1 MILPVHDRLRAHV
14 AHLLTSLYALPEADT
29 PAIVLEYPPNRDLG
43 DLGTPAAFELARRL
57 RKAPKAI
64 AQEIAGAFGTLEG
77 VTRVAAA
84 PNGYLNFFLE
94 RRSFLLDRLAAPQ
107 GSALRD
113 AEDPAG
119 RLRVDPARSSGKAIV
134 EHTAINPNKAAHIGH
149 LRNSALGDT
158 LVRVL
163 KFRGIPVEVQNYIDD
178 TGVQVADVVVGFR
191 VIEGKTLDEIREI
204 ADSTRFDYYCWD
216 LYARVTDWYGNDKER
231 LKQRADT
238 LHDIEHGGNEN
249 AEIAAFI
256 ADRIVR
262 CHLKTM
268 GRMNVDY
275 DLLTW
280 EGDILR
286 LKFWAQ
292 AFDVLKAKGAVYLQT
307 EGRLA
312 GCWVMKIDDDP
323 TPNAPTPNSQGPR
336 PGEPDKAGPT
346 GTENAQPG
354 AQRPQPEESP
364 SPQPEEEERE
374 KVIVRSNGVVTYVG
388 KDIAY
393 QFWKL
398 GLLGRDFQYRVFT
411 SRPHGPLW
419 ATCSSGGESD
429 HPMFGGA
436 AYVYN
441 VIDVRQSYLQKLLKQ
456 ALVAVGHPEGSERS
470 HHFSYEMVALSHAT
484 ARELGFA
491 PPPDSEDAKRPFVEV
506 SGRKGL
512 GVKADDLL
520 DTLIRN
526 AGNEVGKR
534 NAELGDEERLR
545 IAQMIGI
552 AAVRYFLVKFSRGK
566 VIAFDL
572 EEALS
577 FEGESGP
584 YIQYAVVRAN
594 NIFGKV
600 QQRDGLDEA
609 ALLAALKDVPP
620 GELTG
625 ENGNHELWSLVL
637 EASRLD
643 EIVEQ
648 VVRTLEFS
656 VLAKYAFSLAQ
667 AFNAFY
673 HRSPILNEERD
684 EVRRWRAAAVIYL
697 RDQLTRAL
705 DLMGIQVP
713 TRM

>member
-1 MILPVHDRLRAHV
+1 MDP
-14 AHLLTSLYALPEADT
+14 
-29 PAIVLEYPPNRDLG
+29 PA
-43 DLGTPAAFELARRL
+43 
-57 RKAPKAI
+57 
-64 AQEIAGAFGTLEG
+64 
-77 VTRVAAA
+77 
-84 PNGYLNFFLE
+84 
-94 RRSFLLDRLAAPQ
+94 
-107 GSALRD
+107 
-113 AEDPAG
+113 
-119 RLRVDPARSSGKAIV
+119 GKAIV

-163 KFRGIPVEVQNYIDD
+163 RFRGIPVEVQNYIDD

-191 VIEGKTLDEIREI
+191 VLEGNTFDEIRAI
-204 ADSTRFDYYCWD
+204 ADSTRFDYFCWD
-216 LYARVTDWYGNDKER
+216 LYARVTEWYDGDKDR
-231 LKQRADT
+231 LTHRNET
-238 LHDIEHGGNEN
+238 LHDIEHGGNDN

-268 GRMNVDY
+268 ARMNVDY

-312 GCWVMKIDDDP
+312 GCWVMPIQEDIEKTDEED
-323 TPNAPTPNSQGPR
+323 
-336 PGEPDKAGPT
+336 GEED
-346 GTENAQPG
+346 
-354 AQRPQPEESP
+354 
-364 SPQPEEEERE
+364 RE

-398 GLLGRDFQYRVFT
+398 GLLGGDFHYRVFT
-411 SRPHGPLW
+411 TRPHGPLW
-419 ATCSSGGESD
+419 ATCSAGGESN

-436 AYVYN
+436 ADVYN

-456 ALVAVGHPEGSERS
+456 ALVAVGHPEGAERS

-484 ARELGFA
+484 ARELGVA

-526 AGNEVGKR
+526 AGAEVGRR
-534 NAELGDEERLR
+534 NAELSDEERLR
-545 IAQMIGI
+545 IARMIGV
-552 AAVRYFLVKFSRGK
+552 AAVRYFLIKFTRGK

-594 NIFGKV
+594 NIFQKV
-600 QQRDGLDEA
+600 RQRYGLDEA
-609 ALLAALKDVPP
+609 ALLASLKDVPP

-625 ENGNHELWSLVL
+625 ENGNQELWSLVL

-643 EIVEQ
+643 EVVEQ
-648 VVRTLEFS
+648 VIRSLEFS

-684 EVRRWRAAAVIYL
+684 DVRRWRAAAVIYL

-705 DLMGIQVP
+705 DLMGITVP
-713 TRM
+713 PRM

>member
-1 MILPVHDRLRAHV
+1 MILPVHTRLRE
-14 AHLLTSLYALPEADT
+14 HLTQVIASLYALDRSSLPSL
-29 PAIVLEYPPNRDLG
+29 VLDYPPNRDLG

-57 RKAPKAI
+57 RKAPRVI
-64 AQEIAGAFGTLEG
+64 AQEVAGAFGALEG
-77 VTRVAAA
+77 IRQVAPA

-94 RRSFLLDRLAAPQ
+94 RPSFLLHRLT
-107 GSALRD
+107 SATPHSRNG
-113 AEDPAG
+113 A
-119 RLRVDPARSSGKAIV
+119 GKAIV

-163 KFRGIPVEVQNYIDD
+163 RFSGTPVEVQNYIDD
-178 TGVQVADVVVGFR
+178 TGVQVADVVVGLR
-191 VIEGKTLDEIREI
+191 VLENMSLAGVRKV

-216 LYARVTDWYGNDKER
+216 LYARVTDWYGEDKAR
-231 LKQRADT
+231 LEIRAQT

-249 AEIAAFI
+249 ADIAGLV

-268 GRMNVDY
+268 ARMNVDY

-292 AFDVLKAKGAVYLQT
+292 AFDVLKSKGAVYLRT

-312 GCWVMKIDDDP
+312 GCWVMPIQEELESM
-323 TPNAPTPNSQGPR
+323 PNG
-336 PGEPDKAGPT
+336 
-346 GTENAQPG
+346 
-354 AQRPQPEESP
+354 P
-364 SPQPEEEERE
+364 SPDSATATESDEEAEERE

-398 GLLGRDFQYRVFT
+398 GLLGRDFLYRVFAEK
-411 SRPHGPLW
+411 PNGPLW
-419 ATCSSGGESD
+419 ATSSADGVRE
-429 HPMFGGA
+429 HPSYGGA

-456 ALVAVGHPEGSERS
+456 ALIAVGHPEGAQRS

-491 PPPDSEDAKRPFVEV
+491 PPPDSEEARRPFVEV

-520 DTLIRN
+520 DIVIRK
-526 AGNEVGKR
+526 AREEVTKR
-534 NAELGDEERLR
+534 NPELPDDEVTR
-545 IAQMIGI
+545 IAGLIGV
-552 AAVRYFLVKFSRGK
+552 AAVRYFLIKFSRGK

-572 EEALS
+572 EEAIS
-577 FEGESGP
+577 FQGETGP
-584 YIQYAVVRAN
+584 YIQYAIVRMN
-594 NIFGKV
+594 NIFRNV
-600 QQRDGLDEA
+600 QERDGLDEA
-609 ALLAALKDVPP
+609 ALLALLDQQPA

-625 ENGNHELWSLVL
+625 DNGHELWALVL

-643 EIVEQ
+643 EIVDQ
-648 VVRTLEFS
+648 VIATLEFS
-656 VLAKYAFSLAQ
+656 VLAKYAFGLAQ
-667 AFNAFY
+667 AFNAY
-673 HRSPILNEERD
+673 YNLQPPSRSSILNEERD
-684 EVRRWRAAAVIYL
+684 NVRRWRAAGVIYV
-697 RDQLTRAL
+697 RNQLTRAL
-705 DLMGIQVP
+705 DLMGIGVP
-713 TRM
+713 QRM

>member
-1 MILPVHDRLRAHV
+1 MILPVQTRLRD
-14 AHLLTSLYALPEADT
+14 HLTRVIAALYSLEPAAVT
-29 PAIVLEYPPNRDLG
+29 PLVLEYPPNRDLG

-57 RKAPKAI
+57 RKAPRVI
-64 AQEIAGAFGTLEG
+64 AQEIAGAFGTLIG
-77 VTRVAAA
+77 VRQVAAA

-94 RRSFLLDRLAAPQ
+94 RPAFLVERLARAS
-107 GSALRD
+107 SA
-113 AEDPAG
+113 AEPG
-119 RLRVDPARSSGKAIV
+119 TGKAIV

-163 KFRGIPVEVQNYIDD
+163 RFTGIAVEVQNYIDD

-191 VIEGKTLDEIREI
+191 VLENMSVADVQKV

-216 LYARVTDWYGNDKER
+216 LYARVTDWYRQDKAR
-231 LKQRADT
+231 LEVRAQT
-238 LHDIEHGGNEN
+238 LRDIEHGGNEN
-249 AEIAAFI
+249 AAIAAFV

-262 CHLKTM
+262 CHLATM
-268 GRMNVDY
+268 ARMNVDY

-292 AFDVLKAKGAVYLQT
+292 AFEVLKAKGAVYLRT

-312 GCWVMKIDDDP
+312 GCWVMPIQEELESTPPPPLDDAQARSGE
-323 TPNAPTPNSQGPR
+323 TPEDNEDA
-336 PGEPDKAGPT
+336 
-346 GTENAQPG
+346 
-354 AQRPQPEESP
+354 
-364 SPQPEEEERE
+364 EEERE

-398 GLLGRDFQYRVFT
+398 GLLGRDFQYRVFAPRA
-411 SRPHGPLW
+411 SGPLW
-419 ATCSSGGESD
+419 ATCSGDGLPN
-429 HPMFGGA
+429 HPRFGGA

-441 VIDVRQSYLQKLLKQ
+441 VIDVRQAYLQKLLKQ
-456 ALVAVGHPEGSERS
+456 ALIAVGYPEGAQRS

-491 PPPDSEDAKRPFVEV
+491 PAPGSDEAKRPFVEV

-520 DTLIRN
+520 DMVVRK
-526 AGNEVGKR
+526 AREEVAKR
-534 NAELGDEERLR
+534 NPELPVDDAAH
-545 IAQMIGI
+545 IAGLIGV

-572 EEALS
+572 EEAIS
-577 FEGESGP
+577 FQGETGP
-584 YIQYAVVRAN
+584 YSQYAIVRIN
-594 NIFGKV
+594 NIFRKL
-600 QQRDGLDEA
+600 QERDGLDET
-609 ALLAALKDVPP
+609 ALIASLEQLPA

-625 ENGNHELWSLVL
+625 DNGHELWSLVL
-637 EASRLD
+637 EAARLD
-643 EIVEQ
+643 EIVQQ
-648 VVRTLEFS
+648 VIATLEFS
-656 VLAKYAFSLAQ
+656 VLAKYVFGLAQ

-673 HRSPILNEERD
+673 NLHPSRSSILNEERD
-684 EVRRWRAAAVIYL
+684 NVRRWRAAGVIYV
-697 RDQLTRAL
+697 RNQLTLAL
-705 DLMGIQVP
+705 DLMGIGVP
-713 TRM
+713 QRM